1 MSPLVIGQGQSQ
13 ESYVHAIAEII
24 NALIKAF
31 EAQVPINVYCQNHLS
46 FYYFIFSCQ
55 RLKAS

>member
-1 MSPLVIGQGQSQ
+1 MSPVIVGGSQNQ

-31 EAQVPINVYCQNHLS
+31 EAQVPINLS
-46 FYYFIFSCQ
+46 KI
-55 RLKAS
+55 KG